1 MGSVL
6 IGIAAIAAFVIPVV
20 FIHKHSQKKGEK
32 RIQQLLNAAK
42 EKNVNVSEYDFCNET
57 YFLGLDAASK
67 TLYYNKNIG
76 GVESSLVV
84 PLTAFNAIRVSN
96 VSRSSGS
103 VSIVDRVCLAAT
115 PIKKG
120 ESDVLIE
127 LYDSGYSPSVFE
139 SIEMAK
145 KWAAKLNAIVAP
157 S

>member
-6 IGIAAIAAFVIPVV
+6 IGMAAIAAFVIPVV
-20 FIHKHSQKKGEK
+20 LIQKHSQKKGEK
-32 RIQQLLNAAK
+32 RMQQLLNAAK
-42 EKNVNVSEYDFCNET
+42 EKNVIVSEYDLCNDS
-57 YFLGLDAASK
+57 YFLGLDAANRM
-67 TLYYNKNIG
+67 LYYNRSVG
-76 GVESSLVV
+76 GVENSLVLS
-84 PLTAFNAIRVSN
+84 LTAFSAIRVSN
-96 VSRSSGS
+96 VSRSAGS
-103 VSIVDRVCLAAT
+103 VTIVDKVCLAAT

-145 KWAAKLNAIVAP
+145 KWAAKLNAMVAP